1 MIMETLSKWKKA
13 CSFVYVFTNDFRNII
28 KLIFINI
35 IEGEDF
41 KMDYYKTSIDAFTDI
56 ADRFDK
62 VTKALLKKV
71 FGTFK

>member
-1 MIMETLSKWKKA
+1 
-13 CSFVYVFTNDFRNII
+13 
-28 KLIFINI
+28 
-35 IEGEDF
+35 
-41 KMDYYKTSIDAFTDI
+41 MDYYKTSIDAFTDI

>member
-1 MIMETLSKWKKA
+1 MKESVFICLCVYKW
-13 CSFVYVFTNDFRNII
+13 FFRNII